1 MTISEDVA
9 SRRPMRADARRN
21 YDKLLEAARSAFAQ
35 NGAEA
40 SLEDIARR
48 AEVGVG
54 TLYRHFPTRQAL
66 LESVYLEEV
75 EALCSSAQDLSS
87 APPWDA
93 LTSWLD
99 RFVDY
104 VSTKRA
110 LGEQLLATMSP
121 DSTVFRNCHDAIFTA
136 GEPLL
141 QRAQQAGVVRHD
153 VDFIDVIRLVSGITL
168 IKTATPEEL
177 RRLLAMALDGLRF
190 RPADS

>member
-21 YDKLLEAARSAFAQ
+21 YDRLLEAARSAFAEK
-35 NGAEA
+35 GAEA

-48 AEVGVG
+48 AGVGVG

-66 LESVYLEEV
+66 LESVYIEEV
-75 EALCSSAQDLSS
+75 EALCSSAADLTGE
-87 APPWDA
+87 PPWDA

-121 DSTVFRNCHDAIFTA
+121 DSTVFRNCHDAIYAA

-141 QRAQQAGVVRHD
+141 QRAKSSGVVRSD
-153 VDFIDVIRLVSGITL
+153 VEFTDVIRLVSGITMV
-168 IKTATPEEL
+168 KNATPDEI
-177 RRLLAMALDGLRF
+177 RRVLAMALDGLRF
-190 RPADS
+190 RPADA

>member
-21 YDKLLEAARSAFAQ
+21 YDSLLEAARSAFAEK
-35 NGAEA
+35 GAEA

-75 EALCSSAQDLSS
+75 EALCSSVADLTGE
-87 APPWDA
+87 PPWDA

-104 VSTKRA
+104 ISTKRA

-121 DSTVFRNCHDAIFTA
+121 DSTVFRNCHDAIYAA

-141 QRAQQAGVVRHD
+141 QRAKVAGVVRPD
-153 VDFIDVIRLVSGITL
+153 VEFTDVIRLVSGVTMV
-168 IKTATPEEL
+168 KAATPEEI
-177 RRLLAMALDGLRF
+177 RRVLAIALDGLRF
-190 RPADS
+190 RLADA